1 MRSIHWLFLISAA
14 LFVSSIGLVIAAAR
28 TSRQV
33 PAVSTTP
40 TALVPVA
47 SVKQIMK
54 GIVAPA
60 ATVVYQSVGTIITP
74 GGTEERA
81 PKNDEEWE
89 AVVDSAASL
98 IEAGNLLMLG
108 TRAVDKDEWIKW
120 SEALI
125 AGGKDALKAAQA
137 RSAEGVL
144 ASGEGINTSCDECH
158 RKYQRG
164 L

>member
-14 LFVSSIGLVIAAAR
+14 LFVSGIGFVIAAAR
-28 TSRQV
+28 TSRQG
-33 PAVSTTP
+33 PAMSATP
-40 TALVPVA
+40 AALVPVA
-47 SVKQIMK
+47 SVRQIMK

-74 GGTEERA
+74 GGVDERA
-81 PKNDEEWE
+81 PKSDEEWD
-89 AVVDSAASL
+89 AVVNSAA
-98 IEAGNLLMLG
+98 
-108 TRAVDKDEWIKW
+108 
-120 SEALI
+120 ALI
-125 AGGKDALKAAQA
+125 DGGKAALKAAEA

-144 ASGEGINTSCDECH
+144 ASGEGINASCDECH